1 MTAHAAN
8 TRLVRQRGAAYLLV
22 IFAMAIGTTLAG
34 GFLVAQRTATAV
46 AANFPSHTSARGV
59 AESGMAL
66 ALNYLQTSDTWRTDK
81 SPGTWVTN
89 QALAGGT
96 FTVTVSDAT
105 SDFNDDTSQPVTV
118 AVTGTV
124 NGVSHIVYASV
135 TANATEE
142 VNNTLLLVV
151 DSTTSYDVMDQRKID
166 LFEGW
171 GYTVTLAAHNE
182 SQADLTAA
190 ADAAAVVYISESVG
204 SGTLGTKLRD
214 VTVGVVCDEAF
225 LVDEFR
231 LATDATSSDSGTQ
244 LNILNNIH
252 PVTSGLSTGSTTVAS
267 SSQNFARATGV
278 AAGVTTLA
286 QGPGGNAGLLV
297 ADAGAAL
304 TTGTATGRRVFYP
317 GWDNWNLA
325 NTNATVDIIL
335 RQALEWAAGGNGVTK
350 TWTTTF
356 DADPTASDPNGDG
369 TNDFAMRFGG
379 SPSGVSGGI
388 WADAGTSATTPM
400 DTAPNCDFD
409 RPTRMSARMRATSI
423 GGRGAS
429 IMINFDYDG
438 TLFSPVIANLILQGD
453 NTQTLELYGKNGS
466 GEQLLHTVTGLD
478 NGFHDIQL
486 DLDPDTDQVRLTIN
500 GSIEG
505 WFNYFT
511 RTYSVSED
519 TQRFATLLGWM
530 ADAEFDDFT
539 VIYNNPT
546 SVNDDMLALVVCE
559 FNEPPPVAPTLVSH
573 WQLDDDT
580 SSGGGASVD
589 VGKTTNGSSGDTEE
603 RNQAAT
609 QVVFTDPVTVTSI
622 TARIYGGD
630 DGGVVRYAIYD
641 DNSGTPGNRLAQ
653 SGTEGLSEENWR
665 WETEAIGPITLPA
678 GTYWLALSMDA
689 DDGDARYSYS
699 SGGNTHHHG
708 NNGVSNFNN
717 PWGTSS
723 NTYSRTIAI
732 YASGTIAGSTDIVD
746 IGSAGNDGTVTGATS
761 GAGGFGDGGTSFQ
774 FDGSNDFI
782 EVPHNSAYLL
792 DEGAISFWFRADN
805 TSGRQGLIS
814 KDSQDY
820 DDGGHLDIQLNGS
833 TLEARIQSTSSWAT
847 VSRSSVTANAWH
859 HVLVTW
865 GPNGFQLYFNG
876 TLADSDAWSTGLG
889 TSSGGSGNANP
900 WTFGVGQS
908 LTGDNTS
915 SGWDA
920 PYDGRL
926 DEIRLYGNQLDAT
939 QAANLA
945 AGSPPG
951 NAPDH
956 TVYDTSGFG
965 TPLDLIPN
973 TTSHMTWGPGGLTV
987 TGDTLISSPGAA
999 TKLYDAITTS
1009 GEFTVILEYTP
1020 TQETTDN
1027 TNPDR
1032 VITYSDSIGSRNFLL
1047 GQNDDGYEVRIRTT
1061 ATANNGDLSPL
1072 FVETGLITANTKEHW
1087 AMSYDG
1093 SNILFYRNG
1102 TLQRT
1107 QALGGLLSNWDSS
1120 YPLNLADEVG
1130 GSRGI
1135 RGTFHRVAIYDNA
1148 FDAINAQRSFNGQN
1162 PNYEPGEVGYEAMWM
1177 ETNAP

>member
-1 MTAHAAN
+1 M
-8 TRLVRQRGAAYLLV
+8 RRRGAAYLLV
-22 IFAMAIGTTLAG
+22 MIAMAVGTTLAG

-46 AANFPSHTSARGV
+46 AANFPAHTSARGV

-66 ALNYLQTSDTWRTDK
+66 TLNYLQTSETWRTDK
-81 SPGTWVTN
+81 SPGAWVTN
-89 QALAGGT
+89 ESLSGGT
-96 FTVTVSDAT
+96 FSVTVTDAT
-105 SDFNDDTSQPVTV
+105 NDFNDDTTAPVTV
-118 AVTGTV
+118 AVTASV
-124 NGVSHIVYASV
+124 NGVSHVLYASV
-135 TANATEE
+135 TANATAA

-151 DSTTSYDVMDQRKID
+151 NSTTSYDTYDQKKID

-171 GYTVTLAAHNE
+171 GYTVTLAAHND

-190 ADAAAVVYISESVG
+190 AEAAAVVFISESVS
-204 SGTLGTKLRD
+204 SGTVNTKLRD
-214 VTVGVVCDEAF
+214 VTVGVVCDEAY

-231 LATDATSSDSGTQ
+231 LATSGTASDSGTQ
-244 LNILNNIH
+244 LNILNNTH
-252 PVTSGLSTGSTTVAS
+252 PVTDGLSTGSITVTT
-267 SSQNFARATGV
+267 SSQNFARYTGV
-278 AAGVTTLA
+278 ASGVTTLA
-286 QGPGGNAGLLV
+286 QGPGSNAGILV
-297 ADAGAAL
+297 ADAGTAL
-304 TTGTATGRRVFYP
+304 TTGTAAGRRVMYP
-317 GWDNWNLA
+317 GWDNWDLD
-325 NTNATVDIIL
+325 NTNAVIDTIL

-350 TWTTTF
+350 TWTTSF
-356 DADPTASDPNGDG
+356 DADPTASDPNADG

-388 WADAGTSATTPM
+388 WADSGTSATTPM

-409 RPTRMSARMRATSI
+409 RPTLMSARMRATSV

-438 TLFSPVIANLILQGD
+438 SLFSPVIANLILQAD

-486 DLDPDTDQVRLTIN
+486 DLDPDVDQVRLTIN

-505 WFNYFT
+505 WFDYYT
-511 RTYSVSED
+511 RTYNGTED
-519 TQRFATLLGWM
+519 LQRFATLLGWM
-530 ADAEFDDFT
+530 ADAEFDNFT
-539 VIYNNPT
+539 VIYNNEA
-546 SVNDDMLALVVCE
+546 SANNDMQALVVYD
-559 FNEPPPVAPTLVSH
+559 FNEPPPITPTLVSH
-573 WQLDDDT
+573 WQLDDT
-580 SSGGGASVD
+580 TSGGGGGSVD
-589 VGKTTNGSSGDTEE
+589 VGKTTNGSSSDTEE

-641 DNSGTPGNRLAQ
+641 DNSGSPGNRLAQ

-699 SGGNTHHHG
+699 SGGTTHHHG
-708 NNGVSNFNN
+708 NNGVSGFNN

-761 GAGGFGDGGTSFQ
+761 GATGFGDGGDAFQ
-774 FDGSNDFI
+774 FDGTDDYI
-782 EVPHNSAYLL
+782 EVPHNAAYLL
-792 DEGAISFWFRADN
+792 DEGALSFWFRADN

-847 VSRSSVTANAWH
+847 ITRSSVTANAWH

-865 GPNGFQLYFNG
+865 GPDGFRLYFNG
-876 TLADSDAWSTGLG
+876 TLADSDVWNTGLG
-889 TSSGGSGNANP
+889 TSAGGSGNANP

-908 LTGDNTS
+908 MTGDNTS

-926 DEIRLYGNQLDAT
+926 DDIRLYANQLDAT

-945 AGSPPG
+945 AGSAPG
-951 NAPDH
+951 DSTDY
-956 TVYDTSGFG
+956 TVYDTSGYG
-965 TPLDLIPN
+965 TAFNLTPDNPANVTWTADGLRIDTG
-973 TTSHMTWGPGGLTV
+973 TTLQNPDYMTKVRDAMVASGQYTILMRV
-987 TGDTLISSPGAA
+987 TPQSVSSSAGRDVVAIEAP
-999 TKLYDAITTS
+999 DAPS
-1009 GEFTVILEYTP
+1009 WNILEVE
-1020 TQETTDN
+1020 QDGTT
-1027 TNPDR
+1027 
-1032 VITYSDSIGSRNFLL
+1032 L
-1047 GQNDDGYEVRIRTT
+1047 EVKLRTS
-1061 ATANNGDLSPL
+1061 AGMLNQWTANAMSTSETEVLYTFDGSNVNLYINGSLANSWSWSGDLSVLPPESEL
-1072 FVETGLITANTKEHW
+1072 FLGSDGANSEFF
-1087 AMSYDG
+1087 
-1093 SNILFYRNG
+1093 L
-1102 TLQRT
+1102 
-1107 QALGGLLSNWDSS
+1107 
-1120 YPLNLADEVG
+1120 
-1130 GSRGI
+1130 
-1135 RGTFHRVAIYDNA
+1135 GTFHRFAIYDTA
-1148 FDAINAQRSFNGQN
+1148 FDAINASRAYNGQD
-1162 PNYEPGEVGYEAMWM
+1162 PNYSETEVDYEAVWM
-1177 ETNAP
+1177 ETSAP